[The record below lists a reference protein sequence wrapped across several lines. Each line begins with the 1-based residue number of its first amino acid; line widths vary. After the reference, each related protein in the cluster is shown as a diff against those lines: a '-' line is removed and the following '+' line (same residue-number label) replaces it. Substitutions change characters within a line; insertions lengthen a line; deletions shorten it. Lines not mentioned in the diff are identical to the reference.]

1 MAIHCMKGTQMMRL
15 TRWGHSIGLRL
26 PCEVAQ
32 AAGLKPGDYVYVR
45 LLDSGDIRVRPAGHL
60 QPAFS
65 EGEEGAAADKNP
77 AVATKW

>member
-1 MAIHCMKGTQMMRL
+1 MMRL

-45 LLDSGDIRVRPAGHL
+45 LLDSGDIRVRPVKNA
-60 QPAFS
+60 QPAHPATTAD
-65 EGEEGAAADKNP
+65 GEMSGTAKATSPSAANR
-77 AVATKW
+77 ATTW

>member
-1 MAIHCMKGTQMMRL
+1 MKGAEMMKI

-45 LLDSGDIRVRPAGHL
+45 LLDSGDIRVRPAKNV
-60 QPAFS
+60 QPAHPA
-65 EGEEGAAADKNP
+65 AAADGEMNMAEATLP
-77 AVATKW
+77 AAVVTTW

>member
-1 MAIHCMKGTQMMRL
+1 MKI

-45 LLDSGDIRVRPAGHL
+45 LLDSGDIRVRPVKNV
-60 QPAFS
+60 QPAHPVNAVD
-65 EGEEGAAADKNP
+65 GEASAAEAVLPP
-77 AVATKW
+77 AVAAVTTW

>member
-1 MAIHCMKGTQMMRL
+1 MMKI

-45 LLDSGDIRVRPAGHL
+45 LLDSGDIRVRPVKNV
-60 QPAFS
+60 QPAHAVVAD
-65 EGEEGAAADKNP
+65 GEVRTAEAALP
-77 AVATKW
+77 AASVVTTW